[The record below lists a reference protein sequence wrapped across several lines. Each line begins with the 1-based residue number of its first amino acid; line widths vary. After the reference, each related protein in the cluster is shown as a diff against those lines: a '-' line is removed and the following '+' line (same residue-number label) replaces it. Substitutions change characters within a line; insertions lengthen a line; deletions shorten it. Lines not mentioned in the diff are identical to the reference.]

1 MAADPRT
8 NTVQYRRTNLHE
20 HEFNQPHQQQCKW
33 LCAAQ
38 QLWLLN

>member
-1 MAADPRT
+1 M
-8 NTVQYRRTNLHE
+8 NE

-38 QLWLLN
+38 QLWLLNS

>member
-1 MAADPRT
+1 MGHYFAAFFI
-8 NTVQYRRTNLHE
+8 NHSNE